1 VDTQKINDNPSIK
14 AYCHNNDCKTNEE
27 RINAL
32 IAYLFKEFKKSIN
45 NHDYNDYDEYLLMW
59 VSDKLFK
66 IRNESKEKKPKPPYM
81 DTITLNNAYEKHLKD
96 HKVKLDYWYLLGII
110 PGLKEANL
118 RYMAEFYLLL
128 NNICKT
134 IADYNDNGAESP
146 KLSKYSKNC
155 LNQYQNLYINI
166 SECKSYLHLLN
177 KLKGIYDDFR
187 NSAINKNGSK
197 NNLATNLKKLTK
209 PNGEEMNAVKG
220 FKSYNFS
227 DLKCKGKKKNP
238 KPKKEDS
245 LPLQPTKLES
255 TSSSPPLTPSPE
267 MQKQDSLSPSQSP
280 EQPNDQLSEQKDSDN
295 DRDGTDSD
303 SVEDGSQS
311 TEGDPFNTGPLI
323 FSIALKGTGILN
335 GAITSFEKIKERI
348 TEGADTIKNLY
359 NTSLTNL
366 EGIYNEYSSF
376 LNEIINNIST
386 DPKQVDSPADS
397 DDSKSGS
404 DGEVDEQSPTQKD
417 SHQTLS
423 DTPQLHQEPSG
434 KVSSDQTGQG
444 GPEKPVDGTVITS
457 EDPGSEVKGNGTIGI
472 GDIFIFKEYKK
483 IGIPIIVIIISITL
497 AIMYKYLVF
506 DRRKKL
512 KRKKMKNVPNLF
524 GVNKTT

>member
-1 VDTQKINDNPSIK
+1 INKNKSIK
-14 AYCHNNDCKTNEE
+14 SYCHNNDCKTKENG
-27 RINAL
+27 INAL

-128 NNICKT
+128 NNICNT
-134 IADYNDNGAESP
+134 IVDYETNGAESK
-146 KLSKYSKNC
+146 KLSKNSVKC

-227 DLKCKGKKKNP
+227 KKKCNSLDKKVASVQLQSSSKEESP
-238 KPKKEDS
+238 LPQEPEKKES
-245 LPLQPTKLES
+245 APQSSELQQTSTALPA
-255 TSSSPPLTPSPE
+255 PPQAL
-267 MQKQDSLSPSQSP
+267 KQDLASPSQSP
-280 EQPNDQLSEQKDSDN
+280 EQPNDQLS
-295 DRDGTDSD
+295 
-303 SVEDGSQS
+303 
-311 TEGDPFNTGPLI
+311 
-323 FSIALKGTGILN
+323 
-335 GAITSFEKIKERI
+335 
-348 TEGADTIKNLY
+348 
-359 NTSLTNL
+359 
-366 EGIYNEYSSF
+366 
-376 LNEIINNIST
+376 
-386 DPKQVDSPADS
+386 
-397 DDSKSGS
+397 
-404 DGEVDEQSPTQKD
+404 
-417 SHQTLS
+417 
-423 DTPQLHQEPSG
+423 
-434 KVSSDQTGQG
+434 
-444 GPEKPVDGTVITS
+444 
-457 EDPGSEVKGNGTIGI
+457 
-472 GDIFIFKEYKK
+472 
-483 IGIPIIVIIISITL
+483 
-497 AIMYKYLVF
+497 
-506 DRRKKL
+506 
-512 KRKKMKNVPNLF
+512 
-524 GVNKTT
+524 